1 MQVLHVTH
9 GDVDGLLVDLAVQH
23 LEVDEQLLLV
33 EGPAEIELTEQP
45 LVAGGSEV
53 TLVGQFIYHFSIYH
67 FLIYERHDF
76 LNLIAV
82 RVPEDALVVDREYL
96 LEHAVGVLLLL
107 LEGQICH
114 QTHLVAYRRSVVELL
129 HHSCGQRLLED
140 SKLIHITLET
150 FATEIHRAADGRELH
165 GSYGVGQL
173 AIHKHGCRVVR
184 AAECEGEVVPLA
196 VGVLAGRPLVS
207 TGVQHEFAVL
217 YSQQGTLD
225 DAVGVCPRGAEQ
237 RCVGG
242 FGLEPEHQCL
252 VVVLGAPE
260 QIGSELYMLV
270 FELERYALLQFPG
283 RVAQV

>member
-1 MQVLHVTH
+1 M
-9 GDVDGLLVDLAVQH
+9 
-23 LEVDEQLLLV
+23 
-33 EGPAEIELTEQP
+33 
-45 LVAGGSEV
+45 
-53 TLVGQFIYHFSIYH
+53 
-67 FLIYERHDF
+67 
-76 LNLIAV
+76 
-82 RVPEDALVVDREYL
+82 
-96 LEHAVGVLLLL
+96 
-107 LEGQICH
+107 
-114 QTHLVAYRRSVVELL
+114 
-129 HHSCGQRLLED
+129 
-140 SKLIHITLET
+140 
-150 FATEIHRAADGRELH
+150 
-165 GSYGVGQL
+165 
-173 AIHKHGCRVVR
+173 R

-260 QIGSELYMLV
+260 QIGGELYMLV

-283 RVAQV
+283 RVAQVQRCAVGLVAHHIALTFVHAVVREQFAFVTGEVVGIGSGYIVRLQRLGPYACLEHIARIAVTEHERRGYVELRLVGQRTGSRVGHLVGGGKEPNGLRRVVEGHDHTRELEHR